1 MSTLYRAKLV
11 IAARWQGHHL
21 DAPTLIVL
29 CYTQCMTKIAAFDID
44 GTVYR
49 EAMSFIVAEELLAG
63 PDFKEEAAH
72 LAAARHTYKSRGS
85 TEAYW
90 AYNKTILDVFKKAL
104 RHTTPAQLNEVIAN
118 LLKHRSDYCYAY
130 TVQLIKQLK
139 EKGRILVAISG
150 SIANIVE
157 PFARSLGFDYVV
169 ASGLEVIDGKF
180 TGERATETKQGKDK
194 ILKGLIAQHGLTLQD
209 SIGVG
214 DTHRDIPMLTATE
227 HPIAFNPNAAL
238 YEEAQKHG
246 WKIVLERK
254 NMIYEL
260 EMVNG
265 AYTATHIRPIFDDN
279 HQEYLR

>member
-1 MSTLYRAKLV
+1 
-11 IAARWQGHHL
+11 
-21 DAPTLIVL
+21 
-29 CYTQCMTKIAAFDID
+29 MTKIAVFDID

-49 EAMSFIVAEELLAG
+49 EAMSFIVAEELLTG
-63 PDFKEEAAH
+63 PAFKEEVEL
-72 LAAARHTYKSRGS
+72 LAVARHAYKSRGS

-90 AYNKTILDVFKKAL
+90 TYNKTILDVFKKAL
-104 RHTTPAQLNEVIAN
+104 LHTAPEQLDEVITN
-118 LLKHRSDYCYAY
+118 LLRHKSDYCYAY
-130 TVQLIKQLK
+130 TTQLIKQLK
-139 EKGRILVAISG
+139 QGGRTLVAISG

-194 ILKGLIAQHGLTLQD
+194 ILRDLVAEHGLTLKD

-214 DTHRDIPMLTATE
+214 DTHRDIPMLAVTE

-238 YEEAQKHG
+238 YGEAEKHG

-260 EMVNG
+260 EKNNG
-265 AYTATHIRPIFDDN
+265 AYAVTSVRPIFDDN
-279 HQEYLR
+279 HQEHLR

>member
-1 MSTLYRAKLV
+1 
-11 IAARWQGHHL
+11 
-21 DAPTLIVL
+21 
-29 CYTQCMTKIAAFDID
+29 MTKIAVFDID

-49 EAMSFIVAEELLAG
+49 EAMSFIVAEELLTG
-63 PDFKEEAAH
+63 PDFKEEAKI
-72 LAAARHTYKSRGS
+72 LASARHTYKSRGS

-90 AYNKTILDVFKKAL
+90 TYNKTILDVFKKAL
-104 RHTTPAQLNEVIAN
+104 RHTTPEQLDTVIAS
-118 LLKHRSDYCYAY
+118 LLTNKSDYCYAY
-130 TVQLIKQLK
+130 TVQLIKQFK
-139 EKGRILVAISG
+139 DEGRILVAISG

-169 ASGLEVIDGKF
+169 ASGLEIKEGKF

-194 ILKGLIAQHGLTLQD
+194 ILKDLVAEHGLSLEG

-214 DTHRDIPMLTATE
+214 DTHRDIPMMSVTE

-238 YEEAQKHG
+238 YEEAEKHG

-260 EMVNG
+260 EKNSG
-265 AYTATHIRPIFDDN
+265 AYTATSIRPIFDDN
-279 HQEYLR
+279 HQEHLR